1 MPALGFSLI
10 NLGVNMY
17 KKVMVA
23 IGEDASSPLAL
34 REALHIALNDSAQL
48 CIVHA
53 VTEEEVDDSAD
64 SSGSGI
70 LKGQQLLDSAK
81 SEASAT
87 LAVEARLLKAEGQYG
102 VNGIAAAVADAI
114 TEWGAD
120 LLVVGTK
127 GRRGL
132 ERLVIGSVAE
142 KLVDTAEISILLVRP
157 H

>member
-1 MPALGFSLI
+1 
-10 NLGVNMY
+10 MY

-23 IGEDASSPLAL
+23 IGEDASSPMAL
-34 REALHIALNDSAQL
+34 QEALHIALADGAQL

-53 VTEEEVDDSAD
+53 ITEENGVGGSD
-64 SSGSGI
+64 SSDPG
-70 LKGQQLLDSAK
+70 KQEGQQLLDRATSGVSARL
-81 SEASAT
+81 T
-87 LAVEARLLKAEGQYG
+87 VEARLLKAEGEYG
-102 VNGIAAAVADAI
+102 VNGIAAAVAEVI

-142 KLVDTAEISILLVRP
+142 KLVDTVEISILLVRP

>member
-1 MPALGFSLI
+1 
-10 NLGVNMY
+10 MY

-23 IGEDASSPLAL
+23 IGNDETSPFAL
-34 REALHIALNDSAQL
+34 QEALHIVSRDGAKL

-53 VTEEEVDDSAD
+53 EAKKNEQGANLLARATSAGRGIAEVETR
-64 SSGSGI
+64 
-70 LKGQQLLDSAK
+70 LLD
-81 SEASAT
+81 
-87 LAVEARLLKAEGQYG
+87 AVEEYGLNSIAEA
-102 VNGIAAAVADAI
+102 IAAAAA
-114 TEWGAD
+114 EWKAD

-142 KLVDTAEISILLVRP
+142 KLVHMVEISILLVRA

>member
-1 MPALGFSLI
+1 
-10 NLGVNMY
+10 MY

-23 IGEDASSPLAL
+23 IGDDEISRNAL
-34 REALHIALNDSAQL
+34 QEATHIAGAYSAKL

-53 VTEEEVDDSAD
+53 MAESDTDGEGDGDR
-64 SSGSGI
+64 
-70 LKGQQLLDSAK
+70 KGGAGLLERAK
-81 SEASAT
+81 STAGDALT
-87 LAVEARLLKAEGQYG
+87 VETRLLEADGEYG
-102 VNGIAAAVADAI
+102 LNGVSEAIANAV

-132 ERLVIGSVAE
+132 ERLVIGSVAGQ
-142 KLVDTAEISILLVRP
+142 LVNTVDTSILLVRL

>member
-1 MPALGFSLI
+1 
-10 NLGVNMY
+10 MY

-23 IGEDASSPLAL
+23 IGDDETSQVAL
-34 REALHIALNDSAQL
+34 QEALHIAVTDGAKL

-53 VTEEEVDDSAD
+53 VAE
-64 SSGSGI
+64 SSNGDTHGNT
-70 LKGQQLLDSAK
+70 GQQSGVGLLERAK
-81 SEASAT
+81 ST
-87 LAVEARLLKAEGQYG
+87 VGNVLTVEARLLPAEGEYG
-102 VNGIAAAVADAI
+102 VNGVSEAIANAV

-132 ERLVIGSVAE
+132 ERLVIGSVAGQ
-142 KLVDTAEISILLVRP
+142 LVNTVDISILLVRP

>member
-1 MPALGFSLI
+1 
-10 NLGVNMY
+10 MY

-23 IGEDASSPLAL
+23 IGSDENSPFAL
-34 REALHIALNDSAQL
+34 QEALHIASAGGARL

-53 VTEEEVDDSAD
+53 AAKADDEENKNQRAGAKLLEQARSASAAVAEVETR
-64 SSGSGI
+64 
-70 LKGQQLLDSAK
+70 LLD
-81 SEASAT
+81 
-87 LAVEARLLKAEGQYG
+87 AEGEYG
-102 VNGIAAAVADAI
+102 LNGIADAI
-114 TEWGAD
+114 AAAATEWGAD

-142 KLVDTAEISILLVRP
+142 RLVHTVEISILLVRP

>member
-1 MPALGFSLI
+1 
-10 NLGVNMY
+10 MY

-23 IGEDASSPLAL
+23 IGNDETSPFAL
-34 REALHIALNDSAQL
+34 QEALHIASRDGAKL

-53 VTEEEVDDSAD
+53 TVKTDDEESKKNEQA
-64 SSGSGI
+64 GMN
-70 LKGQQLLDSAK
+70 LLGQAK
-81 SEASAT
+81 SSAG
-87 LAVEARLLKAEGQYG
+87 AQAQVETRLLNDVGEYGLNSIAE
-102 VNGIAAAVADAI
+102 VIANAAA
-114 TEWGAD
+114 EWGAD

-142 KLVDTAEISILLVRP
+142 KLVHTVEISILLVRP

>member
-1 MPALGFSLI
+1 M
-10 NLGVNMY
+10 
-17 KKVMVA
+17 
-23 IGEDASSPLAL
+23 
-34 REALHIALNDSAQL
+34 
-48 CIVHA
+48 
-53 VTEEEVDDSAD
+53 
-64 SSGSGI
+64 
-70 LKGQQLLDSAK
+70 
-81 SEASAT
+81 ASAT
-87 LAVEARLLKAEGQYG
+87 LPVEARLLKAEGEYG

-142 KLVDTAEISILLVRP
+142 KLVDTVEISILLVRP